1 MKNIVEKTHDKI
13 SSYRWVVLAVFIIIA
28 MLSQLLWLTFA
39 PISSEVSKLFNVNA
53 FDISLLSL
61 VWPLIFVIT
70 SIPIGVFIDKKGFK
84 VSVAIGALLLAVFSI
99 IRIFSVYPSY
109 NFILLLIAQ
118 SGAALSQPFIFSSI
132 TKLSV
137 SWFPKEE
144 QGLATGLGTI
154 GLFIGM
160 MIALVLT
167 PILFLAYRLN
177 GMLIIYA
184 IVSCIGAVLFIILAR
199 EREIKYSEELISTFT
214 FRDLWNLS
222 KFKDFLILEYGFFA
236 GVGGFTAI
244 MTWLEEI
251 LHSLHGISIDKAGVA
266 GGILIIGGIIG
277 AIVIPTISDKIGKI
291 KYFVL
296 ADIGIGAVMLHVI
309 GFSSNFIIIIIACFI
324 IGFFLMSSLPLVLEL
339 SSRIAGRGMEG
350 RASSMLWFF
359 SQLGSIVLIAVV
371 EPIKSIFGSYYYSL
385 ALISILWI
393 IAYMFFIGVSEV
405 D

>member
-1 MKNIVEKTHDKI
+1 MENKENEF
-13 SSYRWVVLAVFIIIA
+13 SPYRWVVLAVFIIIA

-70 SIPIGVFIDKKGFK
+70 SIPIGFFIDKKGFK
-84 VSVAIGALLLAVFSI
+84 MSVGIGAILLAVFSI
-99 IRIFSVYPSY
+99 IRIFSVYPNY
-109 NFILLLIAQ
+109 NFIILLIAQ

-132 TKLSV
+132 TKLSI
-137 SWFPKEE
+137 SWFPEDE

-160 MIALVLT
+160 MLALILT
-167 PILFLAYRLN
+167 PILFLTYGIN

-184 IVSCIGAVLFIILAR
+184 IISCISTSLFIILAK
-199 EREIKYSEELISTFT
+199 ERVIIYSEEVISTFT
-214 FRDLWNLS
+214 LKDLWDLS
-222 KFKDFLILEYGFFA
+222 KLKDFLILEYGFFA
-236 GVGGFTAI
+236 GVGGFTAL

-251 LHSLHGISIDKAGVA
+251 LHSLHNISIDKAGFA

-277 AIVIPTISDKIGKI
+277 AIVIPSISDKIGKI

-309 GFSSNFIIIIIACFI
+309 GFTSNLFLIVITCFI

-359 SQLGSIVLIAVV
+359 SQLGAIVLIAVI
-371 EPIKSIFGSYYYSL
+371 EPIKSFFGSYYYSL

-393 IAYMFFIGVSEV
+393 IAVSYTHLTLPTKA
-405 D
+405 